1 MLEMVQSFLNHY
13 TDEVKIECIA
23 NGRIASIAREDILS
37 IKNVKDA
44 VLVSFD
50 DYLEELPNNQKISFG
65 DIRITSDVSIFKD

>member
-1 MLEMVQSFLNHY
+1 MLEAVQNFLNHY
-13 TDEVKIECIA
+13 TDEAKIECVA

-50 DYLEELPNNQKISFG
+50 DYLEELPDNSKISFS
-65 DIRITSDVSIFKD
+65 DIRVTSDVSIFKD